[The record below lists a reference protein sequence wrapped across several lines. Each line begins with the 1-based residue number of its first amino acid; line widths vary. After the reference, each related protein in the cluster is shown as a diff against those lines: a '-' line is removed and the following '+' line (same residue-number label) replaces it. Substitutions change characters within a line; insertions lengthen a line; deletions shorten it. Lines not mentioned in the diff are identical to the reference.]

1 MICRALQRLSGL
13 HAARVIRNRVRNGAE
28 PTPWKYLDFGSMAA
42 VDRRS
47 AVLSAYKVRLSGRI
61 AGLVWLVVHITFMTG
76 FKNRFTALIRWFL
89 CFVGTA
95 RWNEQSLLTSTNC
108 SLTTQ
113 DSMVVV

>member
-1 MICRALQRLSGL
+1 M
-13 HAARVIRNRVRNGAE
+13 
-28 PTPWKYLDFGSMAA
+28 PM
-42 VDRRS
+42 
-47 AVLSAYKVRLSGRI
+47 

-89 CFVGTA
+89 CFVGRA